1 MGTGIAVQN
10 WLRDTAQVFADQVGE
25 LNELDRAIGDADH
38 GTNMFRGMEAALTI
52 PFDADMSPTDSLKR
66 VGMALVSTIGG
77 ASGPLFGTFLLRVG
91 QNWQT
96 PATTDGVALALRSGL
111 AGVMSRGK
119 TVAGDKTMV
128 DAIAPAVASLE
139 DSARKQLPLKEA
151 MELGAQAAD
160 EGARSTLNMIARRGR
175 ASYLGERSIGHL
187 DPGAVSSAL
196 ILASAAR
203 HIG

>member
-1 MGTGIAVQN
+1 MGTGTAVQN
-10 WLRDTAQVFADQVGE
+10 WLRDAAQVFADHVGE

-38 GTNMFRGMEAALTI
+38 GTNMFRGMETALTI
-52 PFDADMSPTDSLKR
+52 PMDADMSPTDSLKR

-77 ASGPLFGTFLLRVG
+77 ASGPLFGTFFLRVG

-96 PATTDGVALALRSGL
+96 PATIDGVAVAVRSGL
-111 AGVMSRGK
+111 EGVMSRGK
-119 TVAGDKTMV
+119 AAEGDKTMV

-139 DSARKQLPLKEA
+139 DSVRKQLPLKEA
-151 MELGAQAAD
+151 MELGARAAD